1 MEFDYRKPTLEVL
14 ELAHCARTDK
24 KRARELRE
32 FLLGEE
38 MLGMYE
44 MLVAKGV
51 LSDNKVDLDVLR
63 EKCASQIAKLSRERE
78 KDPDNENH
86 VFEVDKLMSEYYCQT
101 LDTDNADRTM
111 KRVEQQNLS
120 SALHMDMLL
129 CRIRMAML
137 LRDRGAL
144 EEAMHAASDL
154 YERGCDWTRRNKFKV
169 YEGVYLLRRGLFA
182 RAASLFS
189 ESLATFESPEICTYE
204 KIVLYTIFAGLLS
217 FDREEMRQ
225 KIVQSSDV
233 LEARSCVEPA
243 YVLAEALYLCN
254 YPILFSSLARF
265 LDTVSGE
272 VYLGRYCDMF
282 CREIKLRA
290 YQQLLKSYESLALES
305 MSNIFGVSVE
315 FVERDLARYIAAER
329 LPCKI
334 DRISMTVFVSEDVP
348 NRVNEL
354 LVTGDELLQ
363 MVKKRLR

>member
-14 ELAHCARTDK
+14 ELAHGARRDG
-24 KRARELRE
+24 KRAEELRA

-44 MLVAKGV
+44 VLVAKGV
-51 LSDNKVDLDVLR
+51 LSENKADLNGLR
-63 EKCASQIAKLSRERE
+63 ERHAARIAQLSRERD

-101 LDTDNADRTM
+101 LDRENADRTM

-144 EEAMHAASDL
+144 EEAMHAAGDL

-169 YEGVYLLRRGLFA
+169 YEGVYLLRKGAFAQAAGL
-182 RAASLFS
+182 LS

-217 FDREEMRQ
+217 FEREEIRQ
-225 KIVQSSDV
+225 RIVQSSDV
-233 LEARSCVEPA
+233 LEARASVEPA

-254 YPILFSSLARF
+254 YPALFSSLARF
-265 LDTVSGE
+265 LDTISGE
-272 VYLGRYCDMF
+272 VYLGRYRNLF

-315 FVERDLARYIAAER
+315 FVERDLARYIAAGR

-334 DRISMTVFVSEDVP
+334 DRVSMTVFVTEDVP

-354 LVTGDELLQ
+354 LETGDELLQ

>member
-14 ELAHCARTDK
+14 ELAHYARRDM
-24 KRARELRE
+24 KRAGELRE
-32 FLLGEE
+32 FLLSEE
-38 MLGMYE
+38 MLGMYKA
-44 MLVAKGV
+44 LVTKGV
-51 LSDNKVDLDVLR
+51 LTENKADLDVLR
-63 EKCASQIAKLSRERE
+63 ERREARIAHLRREKE

-101 LDTDNADRTM
+101 LDTESADKTM
-111 KRVEQQNLS
+111 KCVEQQNLS

-137 LRDRGAL
+137 MKDRGAL
-144 EEAMHAASDL
+144 EESMHAAGDL

-169 YEGVYLLRRGLFA
+169 YKGVYLLRRGLFA
-182 RAASLFS
+182 RAANLLS
-189 ESLATFESPEICTYE
+189 ESLATFESPEICAYE

-217 FDREEMRQ
+217 FEREEVLQR
-225 KIVQSSDV
+225 IVQSSDV
-233 LEARSCVEPA
+233 LEARASVESA

-254 YPILFSSLARF
+254 YPVLFTSLARF
-265 LDTVSGE
+265 LDTVSEE
-272 VYLGRYCDMF
+272 VYLGRYRDLF

-290 YQQLLKSYESLALES
+290 YQQLLKSYESLSLES
-305 MSNIFGVSVE
+305 MSNIFGVSIE
-315 FVERDLARYIAAER
+315 FVERDLARYIAAGR

-334 DRISMTVFVSEDVP
+334 DRVSMTVFVSEDVP

-354 LVTGDELLQ
+354 LETGDELFQ